1 MAFDK
6 TFRLAMKLGVSFAL
20 KMGKKITLSAAPF
33 LKNGEIWIP
42 IEACSFSFTHTEF
55 IGGVEFGALSGIKD
69 MYVKYDEM
77 GLVIVDDD
85 EVVTRINRAD
95 NLYDMTSL
103 MSEFIY
109 ELPRVEIS
117 PAYAP
122 ATEAEIQGFKM
133 VSNEVVKLGEGKR
146 HPVLFA
152 NEEKF
157 AKLRAAYL
165 GADSS
170 LKKYISFEVDKA
182 ETIINDGRTRLNA
195 DASDLA
201 SPFVCAYDNPEQ
213 YDIGGRMGESSNSSK
228 MVTLAFAY
236 RMTGKIEYAKCA
248 YYLGRDLGAWNHW
261 GPCHFLN
268 AAMAM
273 RSYATAY
280 DWLYDAWKELGL
292 DPLVIRSGL
301 IKNGLDVAYRSMI
314 DDDCDWR
321 TANPRSTGWRFK
333 LKKDNWNAVCN
344 CGVLTALIALL
355 ADDEPYTDSERDRI
369 MTTLGA
375 SLVTLTYDG
384 HVLRQY
390 APDGSYVESNT
401 YWSYG
406 TNSLFYG
413 VGALYSYFGT
423 DFGITRSP
431 GMDKTCYFAINSESA
446 DFVGWSYHDGD
457 LSKQDTSMF
466 NLFATVTGDSMLYA
480 VRKMHLE
487 RGKAST
493 LFDVLY
499 DPAIVGAD
507 VPELT
512 AFPLDYYMERLHGI
526 VVRDGWNADSLYAGI
541 MGGVNPK
548 SGSHDH
554 VDSGA
559 FIYHN
564 KGVRWITD
572 IGKDYYNIVGGY
584 FGNYGLYRR
593 VAEGHNVVF
602 IRELPCGQALG
613 DGGSVTRVEF
623 DGKKSFA
630 IIDNKGAYGGYA
642 EKALRGMLLTNGRR
656 TTVIQDEIVFN
667 EPCEAFSAYHY
678 RSDEITAEI
687 SDDGLTCILTHK
699 NGERLSLCLIT
710 ENEGAGFEVT
720 SCYDFL
726 LSCTKSFEGEYSRE
740 DHSRLLV
747 RYGKT
752 DKIKSALVIELFS
765 DASSGYTEIKPMCEW

>member
-1 MAFDK
+1 MAFNR
-6 TFRLAMKLGVSFAL
+6 TFKLAMKLGVSFAL
-20 KMGKKITLSAAPF
+20 KDGEKITLSIAPF
-33 LKNGEIWIP
+33 MKDGEIWLP
-42 IEACSFSFTHTEF
+42 TDACDFAFARTELF
-55 IGGVEFGALSGIKD
+55 GGVSFGALSTVMD
-69 MYVKYDEM
+69 MYTKYDEM
-77 GLVIVDDD
+77 GLVIVDGCKDIK
-85 EVVTRINRAD
+85 RINRAE
-95 NLYDMTSL
+95 NLYDMTTL

-109 ELPRVEIS
+109 ELPRVTIS
-117 PAYAP
+117 PDYAP
-122 ATEAEIQGFKM
+122 ATEEEIRDFRM
-133 VSNEVVKLGEGKR
+133 VANEVIRLGEGKR

-152 NEEKF
+152 DEEKF
-157 AKLRAAYL
+157 EKLRAAYL
-165 GADSS
+165 GEDCA
-170 LKKYISFEVDKA
+170 LKKYIQLLIDKA
-182 ETIINDGRTRLNA
+182 EGLISEGRTRLNE

-213 YDIGGRMGESSNSSK
+213 YDIGGRMGESSNSGH

-236 RMTGKIEYAKCA
+236 RMTGKAEYAKCA
-248 YYLGRDLGAWNHW
+248 YYVGRDLGAWNHW

-280 DWLYDAWKELGL
+280 DWLCDAWREIGL
-292 DPLVIRSGL
+292 DPSVIRRGL

-355 ADDEPYTDSERDRI
+355 ADEEPYTDSERDRI

-406 TNSLFYG
+406 TNALIYG
-413 VGALYSYFGT
+413 VGALCSYFGT

-457 LSKQDTSMF
+457 LSRQDTSMF

-487 RGKAST
+487 RGKTST

-499 DPAIVGAD
+499 DPSIVGAE
-507 VPELT
+507 VPEL
-512 AFPLDYYMERLHGI
+512 ASFPLDYYMERLHGI
-526 VVRDGWNADSLYAGI
+526 VVRDGWDSDSLYTGI
-541 MGGVNPK
+541 MGGANPRG
-548 SGSHDH
+548 GSQDH

-559 FIYHN
+559 FVYHN
-564 KGVRWITD
+564 KGTRWITD

-584 FGNYGLYRR
+584 FGNYSLYRR

-602 IRELPCGQALG
+602 IKELPCGQVLG

-623 DGKKSFA
+623 DGESSLV
-630 IIDNKGAYGGYA
+630 IIDNKGAYGEYA
-642 EKALRGMLLTNGRR
+642 REALRGMLVTNGRK

-667 EPCEAFSAYHY
+667 EPCEAFAAYHY
-678 RSDEITAEI
+678 KSAEITADI
-687 SDDGLTCILTHK
+687 SDDRRECILTYK
-699 NGERLSLCLIT
+699 DGEKLSLRLLT
-710 ENEGAGFEVT
+710 ENSGAGFEIT
-720 SCYDFL
+720 SCYDFIL
-726 LSCTKSFEGEYSRE
+726 PNTKSFEGEYSRE
-740 DHSRLLV
+740 DHSRLLI

-752 DKIKSALVIELFS
+752 DKIKSALVIELLS
-765 DASSGYTEIKPMCEW
+765 DAGGYTEIKPMREW

>member
-1 MAFDK
+1 
-6 TFRLAMKLGVSFAL
+6 MKLGVKYAL
-20 KMGKKITLSAAPF
+20 KDGRKISLSAAPF
-33 LKNGEIWIP
+33 FDGDEIWLP
-42 IEACSFSFTHTEF
+42 AEPWDFTFGETKSF
-55 IGGVEFGALSGIKD
+55 GGITFGALSSIGD
-69 MYVKYDEM
+69 MYIKYDDM

-85 EVVTRINRAD
+85 KAVEDINRAD

-109 ELPRVEIS
+109 ELPRVKIS
-117 PAYAP
+117 PEYAP
-122 ATEAEIQGFKM
+122 ATEEEIRDFIM
-133 VSNEVVKLGEGKR
+133 VASKVKKLGAGKR

-152 NEEKF
+152 DEEKF
-157 AKLRAAYL
+157 EKLRRAYTD
-165 GADSS
+165 GVSP
-170 LKKYISFEVDKA
+170 LKDYIQSIIDKA
-182 ETIINDGRTRLNA
+182 EAIISEGRMKLND
-195 DASDLA
+195 DATDLA
-201 SPFVCAYDNPEQ
+201 SPFVCAYDTPEQ
-213 YDIGGRMGESSNSSK
+213 YDIGGRMGESAHAGS
-228 MVTLAFAY
+228 MTTLAFAF
-236 RMTGKIEYAKCA
+236 RMTGKEAYAKCA
-248 YYLGRDLGAWNHW
+248 YYLGRDLGSWNHW

-273 RSYATAY
+273 RGFATGY
-280 DWLYDAWKELGL
+280 DWLCDAWRDMGL
-292 DPLVIRSGL
+292 DPLVIRAGL

-355 ADDEPYTDSERDRI
+355 ADEEPYTDEEYHRI
-369 MTTLGA
+369 NTTLGA

-406 TNSLFYG
+406 TNALLYG

-423 DFGITRSP
+423 DFGITKSP
-431 GMDKTCYFAINSESA
+431 GMDKTCYFAINSESP

-457 LSKQDTSMF
+457 LSRQDTSMF
-466 NLFATVTGDSMLYA
+466 NLFATVTGDNMLYA

-487 RGKAST
+487 RGKTAS

-499 DPAIVGAD
+499 DPSIVGREI
-507 VPELT
+507 PEL
-512 AFPLDYYMERLHGI
+512 ASFPLDYYMERLHGI
-526 VVRDGWNADSLYAGI
+526 VVRDGWEPTSLYTGI
-541 MGGVNPK
+541 MGGVNPTK
-548 SGSHDH
+548 SSHDH

-564 KGVRWITD
+564 QGVRFITD

-584 FGNYGLYRR
+584 FGNYSLYRR

-602 IRELPCGQALG
+602 IKELPCGQALG
-613 DGGSVTRVEF
+613 DGGSITRVAF
-623 DGKKSFA
+623 DGIKSFA
-630 IIDNKGAYGGYA
+630 IIDNKGAYGEFA
-642 EKALRGMLLTNGRR
+642 KSALRGMLVTNGRK
-656 TTVIQDEIVFN
+656 TTVIQDEIEFN
-667 EPCEAFSAYHY
+667 TPCEAFAAYHY
-678 RSDEITAEI
+678 KSAEITAEI
-687 SDDGLTCILTHK
+687 SDDRRECIMTHK
-699 NGERLSLCLIT
+699 DGAKLSLRLIT
-710 ENEGAGFEVT
+710 DNENAGFEIT
-720 SCYDFL
+720 SCYDFI
-726 LSCTKSFEGEYSRE
+726 LSNTKGCEGEYSRD

-752 DKIKSALVIELFS
+752 DKINAALVMELLS
-765 DASSGYTEIKPMCEW
+765 NAPSGYAEMIPMENW